1 MIPIALMSL
10 AIVPAA
16 GRAERFGSAKLVAD
30 LGGEPLIARTIRALV
45 AGGVD
50 RIVVVVAPG
59 SALLDLREPRE
70 VFGSPAVE
78 LVVNPDPDRGMFS
91 SIQAGLASAG
101 AHDVLVLPAD
111 MPFVRP
117 ATVAAVLAAAARGDA
132 VILPTCRGSHGHP
145 IGLPGS
151 LAPELLLA
159 DPRSSLKQALAS
171 TRVEHH
177 ELPVDDEGVLR
188 DVDVPR
194 DLDR

>member
-1 MIPIALMSL
+1 MIRIALMSL

>member
-1 MIPIALMSL
+1 MSL

>member
-1 MIPIALMSL
+1 MIRIALMSL

-151 LAPELLLA
+151 LAPALLLA
-159 DPRSSLKQALAS
+159 DPRSNLKEAVAS
-171 TRVEHH
+171 TGVEHR